1 MREDL
6 LQTLSNVSATQ
17 LALEGLRANEVPRT
31 LELLELNLDASVLA
45 LNRLTKTCDGAER
58 EQVIAT
64 LRQIRAYRQAYPRRT
79 EADLGGSVKGML
91 VHSGQLA
98 EERVREILHAVE

>member
-17 LALEGLRANEVPRT
+17 LALESLRASEVPRA

-45 LNRLTKTCDGAER
+45 LNRLAKTCDGADR

-64 LRQIRAYRQAYPRRT
+64 MCQIRAYRQAHPRRT
-79 EADLGGSVKGML
+79 EADLGGDVKGLL
-91 VHSGQLA
+91 VRSGQLT
-98 EERVREILHAVE
+98 EGRVREILRALG